1 MAGMADNDL
10 GSPVPSTARATTA
23 LLREARSLSRRAD
36 KLSATAAAMADLTTQ
51 QLATEAATHV
61 QHRVQ
66 HLVHHLTVRARQLQ
80 RHEKP
85 AIRRS
90 L

>member
-1 MAGMADNDL
+1 MPADLLTRDL
-10 GSPVPSTARATTA
+10 SGALPLPSTARATTA

-36 KLSATAAAMADLTTQ
+36 KLIGTAAAMADLTTQ
-51 QLATEAATHV
+51 QLAAEAST
-61 QHRVQ
+61 RVQ
-66 HLVHHLTVRARQLQ
+66 HLVHHLTVLERQLQ

-85 AIRRS
+85 AVRRG